1 MCISPWKN
9 VPCKPF
15 LGTISRESSICSAT
29 PRDRYVMVRMLWHV
43 SLHSPAA
50 STSGSTVSL
59 PVPVVPLSWAP
70 SSLCSASHLLC
81 QGKSLT
87 FRFVTLNCP
96 FSGHKFPLN
105 LLLRLLPSLQRY
117 AWDKWTAVILSQLL
131 FSQTEC
137 YSPSIKTIRE
147 AADKIGPKILFIQ
160 MTNKYVP

>member
-1 MCISPWKN
+1 MSPCTALL
-9 VPCKPF
+9 PAH
-15 LGTISRESSICSAT
+15 LAALSACLS
-29 PRDRYVMVRMLWHV
+29 LW
-43 SLHSPAA
+43 S
-50 STSGSTVSL
+50 
-59 PVPVVPLSWAP
+59 PLSWAP

-117 AWDKWTAVILSQLL
+117 AWDKWTAVILSRLL

-147 AADKIGPKILFIQ
+147 TADKIVPKILFIQ
-160 MTNKYVP
+160 MTKKKTFLSCFPRKKKLVSCYHFVI